1 MADKI
6 YTNEHPKYKS
16 EYKSK
21 RKFALKY
28 YTDDGDT
35 YLGTYNKPSDFYK
48 ENPEFKK
55 KSPRFFKGKSLSL
68 QKRFTTKVARD

>member
-1 MADKI
+1 MTDKV

-16 EYKSK
+16 K
-21 RKFALKY
+21 RKVALKY

-55 KSPRFFKGKSLSL
+55 KSSLYNKKKSKYT
-68 QKRFTTKVARD
+68 KRFTTKVARD